1 MANELNNRLNDLMQ
15 RRDDLFNNFG
25 QSLFNFG
32 STNEEMKTDISE
44 TDKDYK
50 VVVDLPGVDKKDISV
65 DFKNNQL
72 TISAKRDSFS
82 DESDANGNVI
92 SSERSYGRFT
102 RSYRFPNVDQDKIS
116 AKYETGVHKVV
127 LPKTAEEISNT
138 KRIQID

>member
-15 RRDDLFNNFG
+15 RRNDLFNNFG

-116 AKYETGVHKVV
+116 AKYEAGVLKVV

>member
-116 AKYETGVHKVV
+116 AKYETGVLKVV